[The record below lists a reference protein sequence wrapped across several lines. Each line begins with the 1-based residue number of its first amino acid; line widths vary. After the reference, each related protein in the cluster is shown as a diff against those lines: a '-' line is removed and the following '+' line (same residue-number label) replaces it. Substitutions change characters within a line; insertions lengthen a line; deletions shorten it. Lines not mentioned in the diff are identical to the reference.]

1 MRRGDCQNGRVP
13 TDSVP
18 SARFWLAEVLPPDT
32 ASTYPAM
39 CELRTQLTDRDDYVA
54 QIDRTQRSEGYRLV
68 AVFEPGAADAVAV
81 VGFRESTNTHLGRH
95 LYIDDLS
102 TLPAARGRGY
112 GRALLDWV
120 HDEAQ
125 RRGITTVDLDSG
137 VGETRETAHRLYFT
151 AGYRISS
158 YHFQR
163 GVPADGPGQ
172 VATSRRHDL
181 VAPADPADRERL
193 VRTAVRVIMIDERD
207 RVLLFADS
215 DPLLPD
221 FSWWVTPGGGI
232 DPGETELDAAV
243 RELAEETGHVV
254 RTDQL
259 IGPIARRRAVHG
271 YSDQIIDQTE
281 AFYAVRV
288 PPFVVSLA
296 GHTPEE
302 QVTLTDHRWWTRSE
316 LDATED
322 WVWPAELGRLWDL
335 VDQPTAWP
343 LELGT
348 VVAESTRPV

>member
-1 MRRGDCQNGRVP
+1 MP
-13 TDSVP
+13 TEPDLP
-18 SARFWLAEVLPPDT
+18 SAARLVEVLAPDT
-32 ASTYPAM
+32 ARTYAAM
-39 CELRTQLTDRDDYVA
+39 RELRGHLDDVAAYVD
-54 QIDRTQRSEGYRLV
+54 QVDQTQRAQGYRLV
-68 AVFEPGAADAVAV
+68 AVFESGVPDAVAV
-81 VGFRESTNTHLGRH
+81 IGFREGTNTHLGRH
-95 LYIDDLS
+95 LYVDDLS
-102 TLPAARGRGY
+102 TLAVARGRGY

-120 HDEAQ
+120 HDEA
-125 RRGITTVDLDSG
+125 RRGGIATVDLDSG
-137 VGETRETAHRLYFT
+137 VGEARETAHRLYFN

-158 YHFQR
+158 YHFLR
-163 GVPADGPGQ
+163 EVELARPNP

-254 RTDQL
+254 RADRL

-288 PPFVVSLA
+288 PPFEVSLA

-302 QVTLTDHRWWTRSE
+302 QVTLTDHRWWTRAE
-316 LDATED
+316 LAGTPD
-322 WVWPAELGRLWDL
+322 WVWPGELQRLWDL
-335 VDQPTAWP
+335 VDQPAGWP